1 MVGQI
6 VSHYRILE
14 KLGGGMGVVYKAED
28 TKLHRFVALKFLPD
42 HVVQSRQAYRR
53 FLREARAA
61 AALNH
66 PNICTI
72 HEIGEHEGKPFI
84 AMELL
89 EGETLRD
96 RIAKTLTP
104 GPFPQG
110 TGRSRSA
117 GLGEGAP
124 LPIDTLLDL
133 ATQIADGLDAAHS
146 KGITHRDIKPA
157 NIFLT
162 TRGQA
167 KILDFGL
174 AKLVG
179 VGAGLVPAQAGR
191 PPGVPLQDAPTASF
205 DPDLLS
211 SPGVAMGTVGYMS
224 PEQARGEELDAR
236 TDLFSLG
243 AVLYEMATGRQAF
256 SGGTIA
262 VIFDAVFN
270 RNPAPISDFN
280 PRLPVEFGEIT
291 ARALK
296 KDRSLRSQSASSML
310 TDLRRLKRD
319 LEAGRSERAITPQTD
334 ESTQRPSGLVDS
346 VAVLPFENA
355 GGDPDMEYLSDG
367 IAETIINSLSQL
379 GRLRVVPRTTVF
391 GYKGK
396 KIDPARAGHE
406 LRVRLVLTGQV
417 KQRGDN
423 LTISAEVVDT
433 IHESQLWGGRYVCKL
448 EEVLAIQEEIG
459 KEISRKLQLR
469 LTDEERARLSRRP
482 TESREAYHLHLKA
495 MYWAHKWTPEGLRK
509 GIEYSR
515 QAIETD
521 PVYAEAYVGLA
532 YLFSAI
538 GFFGSLPPMEA
549 FPKAKAAAVRAL
561 EIDPSLANAHAV
573 LAFVR
578 LAYDWDWPG
587 AEAECRRALEL
598 APHLPGG
605 HYAYSHWCVTQGR
618 CEEATTEA
626 RRALDLDPLSLPY
639 NFNLGAIYYY
649 TRRYDAAIEQLQK
662 TSELDPSFVAAHRV
676 LAVLYARKG
685 MSEEAMAEAEKAL
698 ASSGANLSGKIA
710 LGMVSAVTG
719 KQSEARRILEEL
731 EQESGPPYFSR
742 AVPCALIHTLL
753 GERDQAFEWLDKACH
768 ERSPSLPYLRQ
779 TPDFDGLHGDP
790 RFGNLLRRIGLS
802 A

>member
-6 VSHYRILE
+6 VAHYRILE
-14 KLGGGMGVVYKAED
+14 KLGGGGMGVVYKAED

-42 HVVQSRQAYRR
+42 HVSQDKQAYYR

-72 HEIGEHEGKPFI
+72 YEIGEHEGKPFI

-89 EGETLRD
+89 EGQTLKRVID
-96 RIAKTLTP
+96 VGVGLAPPSSAARRA
-104 GPFPQG
+104 PQG
-110 TGRSRSA
+110 V
-117 GLGEGAP
+117 P
-124 LPIDTLLDL
+124 LPIDKLLDL
-133 ATQIADGLDAAHS
+133 AIQVTDGLDAAHA
-146 KGITHRDIKPA
+146 KGVMHRDIKPA
-157 NIFLT
+157 NVFVT

-179 VGAGLVPAQAGR
+179 AGAGLPAQAGR
-191 PPGVPLQDAPTASF
+191 PPGVPLQDTSTASI

-211 SPGVAMGTVGYMS
+211 SPGVAMGTMAYMS

-256 SGGTIA
+256 SGATIA
-262 VIFDAVFN
+262 VIFDAIFN
-270 RNPAPISDFN
+270 RNPPPVLDFN
-280 PRLPVEFGEIT
+280 PQLPREFEEIT
-291 ARALK
+291 ARALE
-296 KDRSLRSQSASSML
+296 KDRNLRYQSASSML

-319 LEAGRSERAITPQTD
+319 LEAGRSERTITSQTD
-334 ESTQRPSGLVDS
+334 ESTQRPSGFVDS

-417 KQRGDN
+417 TQRGDS
-423 LTISAEVVDT
+423 LTIRAELVDT
-433 IHESQLWGGRYVCKL
+433 VQESQLWGARYVCKL

-469 LTDEERARLSRRP
+469 LTDGERARLSRRP
-482 TESREAYHLHLKA
+482 TESREAYHLYLKA
-495 MYWAHKWTPEGLRK
+495 MYWAQKWTPEGIRK

-521 PVYAEAYVGLA
+521 PVYAGAYVGLA
-532 YLFSAI
+532 YLFSVI
-538 GFFGSLPPMEA
+538 GVFGSLSPMEA

-561 EIDPSLANAHAV
+561 EIDPSLAEAHAV

-578 LAYDWDWPG
+578 LVNDWDWPG
-587 AEAECRRALEL
+587 AEAESRRALEL

-605 HYAYSHWCVTQGR
+605 HYVYSHWCITQDR
-618 CEEATTEA
+618 CEEATVEA
-626 RRALDLDPLSLPY
+626 RRALDLDPLSLPC
-639 NFNLGAIYYY
+639 NFHLGAIYYS
-649 TRRYDAAIEQLQK
+649 TRRYDDAIEQLQK
-662 TSELDPSFVAAHRV
+662 TSELDPAFAPAHRA
-676 LAVLYARKG
+676 LAVAYARKG
-685 MSEEAMAEAEKAL
+685 MSQQAAAEVETAL
-698 ASSGANLSGKIA
+698 ALSGAD
-710 LGMVSAVTG
+710 
-719 KQSEARRILEEL
+719 
-731 EQESGPPYFSR
+731 PFSR
-742 AVPCALIHTLL
+742 AALARVSALMGRQDEARKVLDELRQGSMPPYAFGCAQAYAIL
-753 GERDQAFEWLDKACH
+753 GDRDRAFEWLDKACE
-768 ERSPSLPYLRQ
+768 ERSSALPYLTQ
-779 TPDFDGLHGDP
+779 NPDFDGLHGDP
-790 RFGNLLRRIGLS
+790 RFGTLLRRIGLS